1 MRVSCGANVR
11 EDARVTSQ
19 HRVLVTAFATV
30 PGTSPHG
37 AALMDMAAAVPAEI
51 DFITV
56 KTEALSHVERMAT
69 GRMFRV
75 PVGDGDQQEQREA
88 YDRAVA
94 RQLDADRYDI
104 VHVRGP
110 FEGALAAER
119 KAELGYQLVYEL
131 ATFPDEALGVQVE
144 KMWGHLHERTVEA
157 ADLVIVPTE
166 AAQRGLTETF
176 PNARVE
182 VLAPGVD
189 VGDLDWSSQPSNR
202 VPRLLYLGHF
212 TADRDLPTVLAAVR
226 RVRERYPVE
235 VLLAGETDVSRR
247 DRVRH
252 LVRAFG
258 LEECV
263 QVRGEPQP
271 SLVPGIIAR
280 ADICLAPAAAVPR
293 FQSLGDLPQPL
304 LEYLAC
310 RRPVVAAAVP
320 GAAEVMRDE
329 LEGLVYPPGD
339 DEALAGA
346 LLQLLGSVSMSTKLA
361 EAGYRRV
368 RDSFSNGARRRRI
381 SSIYA
386 GLLPSLYADPWRAE
400 FPSDDGDIGPTESEI
415 EAAEAALRADPD
427 ESRVRSELN
436 ELAEEPTTISF
447 DPPSQRP
454 SSRPIPPPPPPRPR
468 PQSTTTDTDPG
479 IIEGS
484 TTDAWLVDETTNP
497 R

>member
-1 MRVSCGANVR
+1 VSRGANVR
-11 EDARVTSQ
+11 EDEHVTSQ

-119 KAELGYQLVYEL
+119 KLELGYQLVYEL
-131 ATFPDEALGVQVE
+131 ATFPDEALGVEVE
-144 KMWGHLHERTVEA
+144 KMWGRLHERTLEA
-157 ADLVIVPTE
+157 ADLIIVPTE
-166 AAQRGLTETF
+166 AAQRGLSETF
-176 PNARVE
+176 PKARVE

-189 VGDLDWSSQPSNR
+189 VGDLDWSAQPANL

-271 SLVPGIIAR
+271 GLVPGIIAR

-346 LLQLLGSVSMSTKLA
+346 LLQLLGSPTTSAKLA
-361 EAGYRRV
+361 DAGYRRV

-386 GLLPSLYADPWRAE
+386 DLLPSLYADPWRAE

-415 EAAEAALRADPD
+415 EAAEAALLSDPD
-427 ESRVRSELN
+427 EPRVRSELN

-454 SSRPIPPPPPPRPR
+454 SSRPIPPPPPRATTR
-468 PQSTTTDTDPG
+468 RSTTTDTDPG

-484 TTDAWLVDETTNP
+484 TTDAGLVDETTNP

>member
-1 MRVSCGANVR
+1 M
-11 EDARVTSQ
+11 TSQ

-75 PVGDGDQQEQREA
+75 PVGDGDPHEQREA
-88 YDRAVA
+88 FDRAVA

-131 ATFPDEALGVQVE
+131 ATFPDEALGVEVE
-144 KMWGHLHERTVEA
+144 KMWARLHERTVNA

-166 AAQRGLTETF
+166 AAQRGLKETF
-176 PNARVE
+176 PDARVE

-189 VGDLDWSSQPSNR
+189 VGDLDWSSQPANP

-252 LVRAFG
+252 LVRAFS
-258 LEECV
+258 LDECV
-263 QVRGEPQP
+263 SVRGEPQP
-271 SLVPGIIAR
+271 GLVPGIIAR

-339 DEALAGA
+339 EEALAGA
-346 LLQLLGSVSMSTKLA
+346 LLQLLGSSTMSAKMA

-381 SSIYA
+381 SSIY
-386 GLLPSLYADPWRAE
+386 GSLLPALYADPWRAE

-415 EAAEAALRADPD
+415 EAAEAALRADSD
-427 ESRVRSELN
+427 EGRIRSEMN
-436 ELAEEPTTISF
+436 ELSEEPTTISF
-447 DPPSQRP
+447 EPTSRP
-454 SSRPIPPPPPPRPR
+454 SSRPLPPRPPSARPIPPPPRPPMPR
-468 PQSTTTDTDPG
+468 KRIVSNDTDPG
-479 IIEGS
+479 SIPAS
-484 TTDAWLVDETTNP
+484 TTDSALVDETTNP